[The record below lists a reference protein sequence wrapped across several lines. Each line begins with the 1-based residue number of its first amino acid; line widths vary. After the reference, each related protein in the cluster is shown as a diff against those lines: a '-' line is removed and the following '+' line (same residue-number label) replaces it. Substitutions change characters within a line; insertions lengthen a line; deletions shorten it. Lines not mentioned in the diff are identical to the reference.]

1 MKHLF
6 TRSFIIVLSLL
17 SFSMASA
24 KQLYVI
30 GDPFGGWTG
39 PNNSPAEPTAMT
51 LDEDGITNTITLS
64 LDKTVWWT
72 ICDGYD
78 SDWGVFNSTYRYGVQ
93 PGDVEVTMGEYPL
106 QKCEGT
112 FKMGAGEYVIT
123 VNSETMVMT
132 IAGKKDDVVINSIS
146 VLGEITGGWGAEENA
161 FDLTQTGDGIWTGT
175 ITDFETDAK
184 TYQWKVVANHEWG
197 VADIPSTSDNLT
209 YTFEEDGIYDLEF
222 TVNVKEQTAELN
234 AVKKGDVVIE
244 KDYFVAGQEALMG
257 VDWDPSYPDNQMA
270 KNDDGTY
277 SLSFSATLTAGETYE
292 FKVVTNGDW
301 DQPSFGADKENNYQ
315 FTVDE
320 TGEYDI
326 VITFDPATEE
336 ITITLEKDTTGIG
349 TIQSSK
355 LNAQS
360 NIYNLRGQRVNA
372 STRGILIVNGK
383 KVVVK

>member
-1 MKHLF
+1 ML
-6 TRSFIIVLSLL
+6 TLL
-17 SFSMASA
+17 CCNVVSA
-24 KQLYVI
+24 KQLYVT
-30 GDPFGGWTG
+30 GDPFGGWNPG
-39 PNNSPAEPTAMT
+39 NPVPMT
-51 LDEDGITNTITLS
+51 LEEDGITNTLTLS

-72 ICDGYD
+72 ICDGAD
-78 SDWGVFNSTYRYGVQ
+78 SDWGVFNSTYRYGIQ
-93 PGDVEVTMGEYPL
+93 SGDVEVTMGEYPL

-132 IAGKKDDVVINSIS
+132 IAGKKDEVVINSIS

-257 VDWDPSYPDNQMA
+257 VDWDSSYAGNQMTE
-270 KNDDGTY
+270 NEDGTY

-301 DQPSFGADKENNYQ
+301 NQPSFGADTENGNYQ
-315 FTVDE
+315 FTVEED
-320 TGEYDI
+320 GEYDI
-326 VITFDPATEE
+326 VITFDPTTKE
-336 ITITLEKDTTGIG
+336 IILEYSLTVGIKEMKDVK
-349 TIQSSK
+349 SK
-355 LNAQS
+355 MNS
-360 NIYNLRGQRVNA
+360 VIYNLRGQRVNT

>member
-1 MKHLF
+1 M
-6 TRSFIIVLSLL
+6 
-17 SFSMASA
+17 
-24 KQLYVI
+24 
-30 GDPFGGWTG
+30 
-39 PNNSPAEPTAMT
+39 
-51 LDEDGITNTITLS
+51 
-64 LDKTVWWT
+64 
-72 ICDGYD
+72 
-78 SDWGVFNSTYRYGVQ
+78 
-93 PGDVEVTMGEYPL
+93 
-106 QKCEGT
+106 
-112 FKMGAGEYVIT
+112 
-123 VNSETMVMT
+123 
-132 IAGKKDDVVINSIS
+132 
-146 VLGEITGGWGAEENA
+146 
-161 FDLTQTGDGIWTGT
+161 
-175 ITDFETDAK
+175 
-184 TYQWKVVANHEWG
+184 
-197 VADIPSTSDNLT
+197 
-209 YTFEEDGIYDLEF
+209 
-222 TVNVKEQTAELN
+222 
-234 AVKKGDVVIE
+234 IE

>member
-6 TRSFIIVLSLL
+6 TRSFIIMLTLL
-17 SFSMASA
+17 CCNVVSA
-24 KQLYVI
+24 KQLYVT
-30 GDPFGGWTG
+30 GDPFGGWNPG
-39 PNNSPAEPTAMT
+39 NPVPMT
-51 LDEDGITNTITLS
+51 LEEDGITNTLTLS

-72 ICDGYD
+72 ICDGAD
-78 SDWGVFNSTYRYGVQ
+78 SDWGVFNSTYRYGIQ
-93 PGDVEVTMGEYPL
+93 SGDVEVTMGEYPL

-132 IAGKKDDVVINSIS
+132 IAGKKDEVVINSIS

-257 VDWDPSYPDNQMA
+257 VDWDSSYAGNQMTE
-270 KNDDGTY
+270 NEDGTY

-301 DQPSFGADKENNYQ
+301 NQPSFGADTENGNYQ
-315 FTVDE
+315 FTVEED
-320 TGEYDI
+320 GEYDI
-326 VITFDPATEE
+326 VITFDPTTKE
-336 ITITLEKDTTGIG
+336 IILEYSLTVGIKEMKDVK
-349 TIQSSK
+349 SK
-355 LNAQS
+355 MNS
-360 NIYNLRGQRVNA
+360 VIYNLRGQRVNT